1 MSSNAVLTIVLLVL
15 LLLLTTAPF
24 SILSVLM
31 AVALLSATLWTG
43 WTLIQAALTGNPPKD
58 TP

>member
-1 MSSNAVLTIVLLVL
+1 MGNTVLMVFFLGL

-31 AVALLSATLWTG
+31 MVALLTATLWTG
-43 WTLIQAALTGNPPKD
+43 WTLIQAALLGKRSED
-58 TP
+58 VR